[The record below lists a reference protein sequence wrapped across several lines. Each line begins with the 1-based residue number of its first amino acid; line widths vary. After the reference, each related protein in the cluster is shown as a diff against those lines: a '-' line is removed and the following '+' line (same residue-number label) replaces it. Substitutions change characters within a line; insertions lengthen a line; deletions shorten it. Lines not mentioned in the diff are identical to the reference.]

1 MKPLLF
7 SLRCPE
13 EGLLFGTRR
22 LFPNLD
28 FKWRKGEHWG
38 IVGPNGCGKSV
49 LIHMICGSLF
59 KPEADLDYFFEGP
72 NGGDP
77 EQAISLVS
85 LESQAALLAKME
97 AYVQMRWNSAEEE
110 SSPLVDDFLSQDQI
124 DEIAPYEKR
133 TRTEEERRAFR
144 LLREKTI
151 SRMKIG
157 HLLNRRFASLSN
169 GETRRT
175 LLARALLRRPRLML
189 FDAPYIGLDAESRA
203 QLVRVVDEI
212 IASDEAQ
219 VMLASVRR
227 EEIPDGITHLL
238 LLNPDGSVRYQGLAK
253 DAPDAPRAAPSP
265 SPKKPDAKR
274 AAKPSSLPAG
284 TPPAKLPS
292 IAFRATG
299 PQTSGKPIVEMRNL
313 HVAYGDHVVID
324 NLDWTIRTGER
335 WLVSGPNGCGKTTL
349 LAFIIGDHPQ
359 AYANDIR
366 LFGRRRGTGES
377 IWSIKKRI
385 GWVSPE
391 LHSCMSRTQSVLD
404 VVLSGFV
411 DTPFYRQTRTPVRI
425 RRAKELLEQF
435 HLLAQID
442 HPFGV
447 LSGGEQRLVLLARA
461 LVKKPPLLVLDE
473 PCQNLDAENRT
484 RFVRMVDA
492 FCSASPVT
500 LLYVTHLSDTEPSCI
515 DHRLIAQT
523 VPEKTPKKRT

>member
-1 MKPLLF
+1 MNPILF
-7 SLRCPE
+7 SLRCPK
-13 EGLLFGTRR
+13 EGLLFGSHR

-49 LIHMICGSLF
+49 LIHIICGSLF
-59 KPEADLDYFFEGP
+59 KPEADLEYAFEAP

-97 AYVQMRWNSAEEE
+97 AYVQMRWNSSEEE

-124 DEIAPYEKR
+124 DEIAPYEQR
-133 TRTEEERRAFR
+133 TRTEEERSTFR
-144 LLREKTI
+144 ILREKTI
-151 SRMKIG
+151 ERMKIG

-175 LLARALLRRPRLML
+175 LLARALLRHPRLML
-189 FDAPYIGLDAESRA
+189 FDAPYVGLDTESRE

-238 LLNPDGSVRYQGLAK
+238 LLNPDGTVLYQGPAK
-253 DAPDAPRAAPSP
+253 DAPDAPHAKRSSRPKPQKPKSRK
-265 SPKKPDAKR
+265 SKKPEHT
-274 AAKPSSLPAG
+274 
-284 TPPAKLPS
+284 TPPVPPATG
-292 IAFRATG
+292 FRAVG
-299 PQTSGKPIVEMRNL
+299 PASSGKAIVEMRNL

-324 NLDWTIRTGER
+324 GLDWTVRTGEH

-377 IWSIKKRI
+377 IWSIKKHI

-391 LHSCMSRTQSVLD
+391 LHSCMNRSQNVLD

-411 DTPFYRQTRTPVRI
+411 DTPFYRQTRTPARI
-425 RRAKELLEQF
+425 RRAKELLERFQ
-435 HLLAQID
+435 LLSHVND
-442 HPFGV
+442 PFGT

-473 PCQNLDAENRT
+473 PCQNLDAENRA
-484 RFVRMVDA
+484 RFVQMVDEV
-492 FCSASPVT
+492 CSASPVT

-515 DHRLIAQT
+515 DHRLTTQT
-523 VPEKTPKKRT
+523 VPEKTPENRT